1 MKKKLKKKKF
11 NNFNMKWNNK
21 IKPTKR
27 KCKNWQI
34 NKNKM
39 KLYNK
44 NNKPNR
50 LQNNLKNQVLCLTTL
65 MAEVPQ
71 LMKMLE
77 LK

>member
-1 MKKKLKKKKF
+1 
-11 NNFNMKWNNK
+11 MKWNNK

-50 LQNNLKNQVLCLTTL
+50 LQNNLKNQVLCLTSKNKIKKKL
-65 MAEVPQ
+65 N
-71 LMKMLE
+71 
-77 LK
+77 LKKEII